1 MIDRRSRAGRHT
13 GYEDNAANQCLIA
26 NLLEYTIIIASLL
39 TAFFAVMYSTVEMD
53 AQGHGDAAC
62 TPQGGDAAC
71 TPEGAWH
78 LLSRLAVSAQ
88 AILSMSAQAIF
99 ATGGEGGNVPCPLQD
114 AMYVLT
120 WVVSALPILSTFL
133 LSCNSRFSPLNKWRQ
148 LKAAAASIKSE
159 IYLYRTRVGGYAP
172 LAYDKSAQLALL
184 SGEAQQRGSGNK
196 GARDGQ
202 PTAASGSEADEVEVE
217 TEGRLPGGDTRGA
230 VARSR
235 RALVEV
241 ETEGKPGGDTR
252 GAVARSRRALFA
264 EALEDIQSTL
274 MNGEIAKS
282 ALLPTGNVA
291 TSFEE
296 YRKKNLHGNQTGW
309 LVDRLVDC
317 GCLKDAKVRPSVDNV
332 FDRDHLALQDYAD
345 DESRDDGIEP
355 LSAEEYIKFRLEPE
369 LKRYKKLAPRLS
381 FRVTVLQTITL
392 FASAANAWLA
402 ITKRLEYVP
411 LLVALA
417 GAVSAVMEYEMLN
430 VRLLAHNN
438 AQMVLGNLLIWWQS
452 LSLIDRRTADAKRY
466 LVESTEEALHTA
478 RGWYRSN
485 RRKPAGSTTSQEKSE
500 NAGKE
505 KVEPKK

>member
-13 GYEDNAANQCLIA
+13 GYEVNAANQCLIA

-39 TAFFAVMYSTVEMD
+39 TAFFAIMYSTVEMD
-53 AQGHGDAAC
+53 APGSSD
-62 TPQGGDAAC
+62 GGASGNATC
-71 TPEGAWH
+71 SPEGEMH
-78 LLSRLAVSAQ
+78 YLSTLAL
-88 AILSMSAQAIF
+88 AIFSMPAQAIF
-99 ATGGEGGNVPCPLQD
+99 STGGNTACPLRD
-114 AMYVLT
+114 AMNVLK

-172 LAYDKSAQLALL
+172 LSFDKSAQLALL
-184 SGEAQQRGSGNK
+184 SGEAHQRSTGNK
-196 GARDGQ
+196 SARNGQ
-202 PTAASGSEADEVEVE
+202 PPAASGGEADK
-217 TEGRLPGGDTRGA
+217 
-230 VARSR
+230 
-235 RALVEV
+235 EV
-241 ETEGKPGGDTR
+241 ETEGKPSSDTR

-282 ALLPTGNVA
+282 ALHPTDNVG
-291 TSFEE
+291 TLFEE

-309 LVDRLVDC
+309 LVDC
-317 GCLKDAKVRPSVDNV
+317 GCLKDAKVRPSVDNA
-332 FDRDHLALQDYAD
+332 FDRDQLALQDYAHD
-345 DESRDDGIEP
+345 DTRDDGIEP

-369 LKRYKKLAPRLS
+369 LKRYTQLAPWLS
-381 FRVTVLQTITL
+381 FFVTVLQTITL

-411 LLVALA
+411 LLVALT
-417 GAVSAVMEYEMLN
+417 GSVSAVMEYEMLS
-430 VRLLAHNN
+430 VRLLAYNN

-466 LVESTEEALHTA
+466 LVESTEEALHA
-478 RGWYRSN
+478 GRGWYRSN
-485 RRKPAGSTTSQEKSE
+485 RRKPAGSTVSQENSE
-500 NAGKE
+500 SAGKE

>member
-1 MIDRRSRAGRHT
+1 M
-13 GYEDNAANQCLIA
+13 IA
-26 NLLEYTIIIASLL
+26 NLLEYTIIVASLL

-53 AQGHGDAAC
+53 AQGHGDGDA
-62 TPQGGDAAC
+62 GGDAAC

-88 AILSMSAQAIF
+88 AIF
-99 ATGGEGGNVPCPLQD
+99 ATGGEGADAACPLQD

-184 SGEAQQRGSGNK
+184 SGEAQQRKS
-196 GARDGQ
+196 ARNGQ
-202 PTAASGSEADEVEVE
+202 PTAASGGEADNK
-217 TEGRLPGGDTRGA
+217 
-230 VARSR
+230 
-235 RALVEV
+235 EV
-241 ETEGKPGGDTR
+241 ETEGKPGNGTR

-282 ALLPTGNVA
+282 ALRPTGNVA
-291 TSFEE
+291 TLFEE

-309 LVDRLVDC
+309 LVNR
-317 GCLKDAKVRPSVDNV
+317 GSLKDAKVRPSVDNV
-332 FDRDHLALQDYAD
+332 FDRDRLALQDYAD

-369 LKRYKKLAPRLS
+369 LKRYKELAPRLS
-381 FRVTVLQTITL
+381 FLVSLLQTITL
-392 FASAANAWLA
+392 LASAANAWLA

-411 LLVALA
+411 LLVALT

-430 VRLLAHNN
+430 VRLLACNN

-452 LSLIDRRTADAKRY
+452 LSLIDRRTADSKRH
-466 LVESTEEALHTA
+466 LVESTEEALHA
-478 RGWYRSN
+478 AHGWYRSN
-485 RRKPAGSTTSQEKSE
+485 RRKKSAGSTTSQEKSE

>member
-13 GYEDNAANQCLIA
+13 GYENNAANQCLFA

-53 AQGHGDAAC
+53 AQGHGDGGEAGAAAC
-62 TPQGGDAAC
+62 SPEDAM
-71 TPEGAWH
+71 H
-78 LLSRLAVSAQ
+78 LLSKLAV
-88 AILSMSAQAIF
+88 SAQAIF
-99 ATGGEGGNVPCPLQD
+99 ATGGEGGNAACPLQD

-148 LKAAAASIKSE
+148 LMAAAASIKSE

-196 GARDGQ
+196 STGNKSARNSKEVE
-202 PTAASGSEADEVEVE
+202 TEASGGEADNKEVE
-217 TEGRLPGGDTRGA
+217 TEGKPGDDTRGA

-241 ETEGKPGGDTR
+241 ETEGKLPGSDTP

-282 ALLPTGNVA
+282 ALLPSGNVA
-291 TSFEE
+291 TSFEK

-309 LVDRLVDC
+309 LVACC

-332 FDRDHLALQDYAD
+332 FDRDRLALQDYAD

-369 LKRYKKLAPRLS
+369 LKRYKELAPWLS
-381 FRVTVLQTITL
+381 FWVTVLQTITL
-392 FASAANAWLA
+392 FASAGNAWLA

-411 LLVALA
+411 LLVALT

-430 VRLLAHNN
+430 VRLLACNN
-438 AQMVLGNLLIWWQS
+438 AQMVLGKLLIWWQS
-452 LSLIDRRTADAKRY
+452 LSLIDRRTADSKRY